1 MQLKRVVVTGM
12 GALTPLGNSLE
23 AYWEGL
29 ISGRSGAAPITQ
41 FDATLFKTQFACEL
55 KGFNVE
61 EHMDKKE
68 ARKLDQ
74 FSQYAM
80 VSSTEAMADSGL
92 MEANPNLDRIGVIWG
107 SGIGGLKTFQEEA
120 REFFRGDGTP
130 RFNPFFIPKMIAD
143 IAAGHISIKYG
154 LRGPNYVTVS
164 ACASSTNAIIDAF
177 NLIRLGKADIIV
189 STLLESAKYLN
200 KSALRR
206 QKYNLI
212 KEIKANYNVD
222 EFFKTKLPNYKT
234 QAAFYTLLEMYD
246 GVNQPEP
253 NQVISNKLILL
264 EHLTSAPVTTVAKD
278 TLMEE
283 FKSYDKDIRMLT
295 YRALLEKFNSKYA
308 NLNEGQKSVLK
319 EFINSVDNPS
329 KLKDFYNTKIT
340 EIKSDLTKLNKKV
353 KDKTT
358 QIKINEVSNIL
369 VTLDKN
375 DKISNDDM
383 TNLLHYYELLEE
395 LRKVNG

>member
-1 MQLKRVVVTGM
+1 MIVKHSKYKNTGILFELLVRQITSDTLSGVDSKAATILKKHFVKTE
-12 GALTPLGNSLE
+12 LGKEYKLYE
-23 AYWEGL
+23 
-29 ISGRSGAAPITQ
+29 
-41 FDATLFKTQFACEL
+41 TLL
-55 KGFNVE
+55 NNI
-61 EHMDKKE
+61 
-68 ARKLDQ
+68 KL
-74 FSQYAM
+74 S
-80 VSSTEAMADSGL
+80 E
-92 MEANPNLDRIGVIWG
+92 
-107 SGIGGLKTFQEEA
+107 
-120 REFFRGDGTP
+120 
-130 RFNPFFIPKMIAD
+130 
-143 IAAGHISIKYG
+143 
-154 LRGPNYVTVS
+154 
-164 ACASSTNAIIDAF
+164 
-177 NLIRLGKADIIV
+177 GKADIIIN
-189 STLLESAKYLN
+189 TLLESAKYLN

-212 KEIKANYNVD
+212 KEIKANYDVD

-246 GVNQPEP
+246 GINQPEA

-264 EHLTSAPVTTVAKD
+264 EHLTSAPLTTVAKD

-329 KLKDFYNTKIT
+329 KLKDFYNTKVT

-375 DKISNDDM
+375 DKINNDDM

-395 LRKVNG
+395 LHKVNG

>member
-1 MQLKRVVVTGM
+1 MIVKHSKYKNTGILFELLVRQITSDTLSGVDSKAATILKKHFVKTE
-12 GALTPLGNSLE
+12 LGKEYKLYE
-23 AYWEGL
+23 
-29 ISGRSGAAPITQ
+29 
-41 FDATLFKTQFACEL
+41 TLL
-55 KGFNVE
+55 N
-61 EHMDKKE
+61 
-68 ARKLDQ
+68 
-74 FSQYAM
+74 
-80 VSSTEAMADSGL
+80 
-92 MEANPNLDRIGVIWG
+92 N
-107 SGIGGLKTFQEEA
+107 
-120 REFFRGDGTP
+120 
-130 RFNPFFIPKMIAD
+130 
-143 IAAGHISIKYG
+143 
-154 LRGPNYVTVS
+154 
-164 ACASSTNAIIDAF
+164 
-177 NLIRLGKADIIV
+177 IRLSEGKADIIV

-246 GVNQPEP
+246 GINQPEP

-264 EHLTSAPVTTVAKD
+264 EHLTSAPVTTEAKD

>member
-1 MQLKRVVVTGM
+1 MIVKHSKYKNTGI
-12 GALTPLGNSLE
+12 LFELLV
-23 AYWEGL
+23 
-29 ISGRSGAAPITQ
+29 RQITS
-41 FDATLFKTQFACEL
+41 DTL
-55 KGFNVE
+55 
-61 EHMDKKE
+61 
-68 ARKLDQ
+68 
-74 FSQYAM
+74 
-80 VSSTEAMADSGL
+80 
-92 MEANPNLDRIGVIWG
+92 
-107 SGIGGLKTFQEEA
+107 SGIDSKAATILKKHFVKTELGKEYKLY
-120 REFFRGDGTP
+120 ETLL
-130 RFNPFFIPKMIAD
+130 NN
-143 IAAGHISIKYG
+143 IK
-154 LRGPNYVTVS
+154 LS
-164 ACASSTNAIIDAF
+164 E
-177 NLIRLGKADIIV
+177 GKADIIIN
-189 STLLESAKYLN
+189 TLLESSKYLN
-200 KSALRR
+200 RSALRR

-246 GVNQPEP
+246 GVNQPEA

-264 EHLTSAPVTTVAKD
+264 EHLTSAPLTTVAKD

-329 KLKDFYNTKIT
+329 KLKDFYNTKVT

-395 LRKVNG
+395 LHKVNG

>member
-1 MQLKRVVVTGM
+1 MIVKHSKYKNTGILFELLVRQITSDTLSGVDSKAATILKKHFVKTE
-12 GALTPLGNSLE
+12 LGKEYKLYE
-23 AYWEGL
+23 
-29 ISGRSGAAPITQ
+29 
-41 FDATLFKTQFACEL
+41 TLL
-55 KGFNVE
+55 N
-61 EHMDKKE
+61 
-68 ARKLDQ
+68 
-74 FSQYAM
+74 
-80 VSSTEAMADSGL
+80 
-92 MEANPNLDRIGVIWG
+92 N
-107 SGIGGLKTFQEEA
+107 
-120 REFFRGDGTP
+120 
-130 RFNPFFIPKMIAD
+130 
-143 IAAGHISIKYG
+143 
-154 LRGPNYVTVS
+154 
-164 ACASSTNAIIDAF
+164 
-177 NLIRLGKADIIV
+177 IRLSEGKADIIV

-212 KEIKANYNVD
+212 KEIKANYDVD

-329 KLKDFYNTKIT
+329 KLKDFYNTKVT

>member
-1 MQLKRVVVTGM
+1 MIVKHSKYKNTGILFELLVRQITSDTLSGVDSKAATILKKHFVKTE
-12 GALTPLGNSLE
+12 LGKEYKLYE
-23 AYWEGL
+23 
-29 ISGRSGAAPITQ
+29 
-41 FDATLFKTQFACEL
+41 TLL
-55 KGFNVE
+55 N
-61 EHMDKKE
+61 
-68 ARKLDQ
+68 
-74 FSQYAM
+74 
-80 VSSTEAMADSGL
+80 
-92 MEANPNLDRIGVIWG
+92 N
-107 SGIGGLKTFQEEA
+107 
-120 REFFRGDGTP
+120 
-130 RFNPFFIPKMIAD
+130 
-143 IAAGHISIKYG
+143 
-154 LRGPNYVTVS
+154 
-164 ACASSTNAIIDAF
+164 
-177 NLIRLGKADIIV
+177 IRLSEGKADIIV

-295 YRALLEKFNSKYA
+295 YRALLEKFNSKYT

-329 KLKDFYNTKIT
+329 KLKDFYNTKVT

>member
-1 MQLKRVVVTGM
+1 MIVKHSKYKNTGILFELLVRQITSDTLSGVDSKAATILKKHFVKTE
-12 GALTPLGNSLE
+12 LGKEYKLYE
-23 AYWEGL
+23 
-29 ISGRSGAAPITQ
+29 
-41 FDATLFKTQFACEL
+41 TLL
-55 KGFNVE
+55 N
-61 EHMDKKE
+61 
-68 ARKLDQ
+68 
-74 FSQYAM
+74 
-80 VSSTEAMADSGL
+80 
-92 MEANPNLDRIGVIWG
+92 N
-107 SGIGGLKTFQEEA
+107 
-120 REFFRGDGTP
+120 
-130 RFNPFFIPKMIAD
+130 
-143 IAAGHISIKYG
+143 
-154 LRGPNYVTVS
+154 
-164 ACASSTNAIIDAF
+164 
-177 NLIRLGKADIIV
+177 IRLSEGKADIIV

-264 EHLTSAPVTTVAKD
+264 EHLTSAPVTTEAKD

-329 KLKDFYNTKIT
+329 KLKDFYNTKVT

>member
-1 MQLKRVVVTGM
+1 MIVKHSKYKNTGILFELLVRQITSDTLSGVDSKAATILKKHFVKTE
-12 GALTPLGNSLE
+12 LGKEYKLYE
-23 AYWEGL
+23 
-29 ISGRSGAAPITQ
+29 
-41 FDATLFKTQFACEL
+41 TLL
-55 KGFNVE
+55 N
-61 EHMDKKE
+61 
-68 ARKLDQ
+68 
-74 FSQYAM
+74 
-80 VSSTEAMADSGL
+80 
-92 MEANPNLDRIGVIWG
+92 N
-107 SGIGGLKTFQEEA
+107 
-120 REFFRGDGTP
+120 
-130 RFNPFFIPKMIAD
+130 
-143 IAAGHISIKYG
+143 
-154 LRGPNYVTVS
+154 
-164 ACASSTNAIIDAF
+164 
-177 NLIRLGKADIIV
+177 IRLSEGKADIII

-212 KEIKANYNVD
+212 KEIKANYDVD
-222 EFFKTKLPNYKT
+222 EFFKTKLPNYKI

-253 NQVISNKLILL
+253 SQVISNKLILL

-329 KLKDFYNTKIT
+329 KLKDFYNTKVT

-395 LRKVNG
+395 LHKVNG

>member
-1 MQLKRVVVTGM
+1 MIVKHSKYKNTGILFELLVRQITSDTLSGVDSKAATILKKHFVKTE
-12 GALTPLGNSLE
+12 LGKEYKLYE
-23 AYWEGL
+23 
-29 ISGRSGAAPITQ
+29 
-41 FDATLFKTQFACEL
+41 TLL
-55 KGFNVE
+55 NNI
-61 EHMDKKE
+61 
-68 ARKLDQ
+68 KL
-74 FSQYAM
+74 S
-80 VSSTEAMADSGL
+80 E
-92 MEANPNLDRIGVIWG
+92 
-107 SGIGGLKTFQEEA
+107 
-120 REFFRGDGTP
+120 
-130 RFNPFFIPKMIAD
+130 
-143 IAAGHISIKYG
+143 
-154 LRGPNYVTVS
+154 
-164 ACASSTNAIIDAF
+164 
-177 NLIRLGKADIIV
+177 GKADIII

-212 KEIKANYNVD
+212 KEIKANYDVD

-246 GVNQPEP
+246 GINQPEA

-264 EHLTSAPVTTVAKD
+264 EHLTSAPLTTVAKD

-329 KLKDFYNTKIT
+329 KLKDFYNTKVT
-340 EIKSDLTKLNKKV
+340 EIKSNLTKLNKKV

-375 DKISNDDM
+375 DKINNDDM

-395 LRKVNG
+395 LHKVNG

>member
-1 MQLKRVVVTGM
+1 MIVKHSKYKNTGILFELLVRQITSDTLSGVDSKAATILKKHFVKTE
-12 GALTPLGNSLE
+12 LGKEYKLYE
-23 AYWEGL
+23 
-29 ISGRSGAAPITQ
+29 
-41 FDATLFKTQFACEL
+41 TLL
-55 KGFNVE
+55 NNI
-61 EHMDKKE
+61 
-68 ARKLDQ
+68 KL
-74 FSQYAM
+74 S
-80 VSSTEAMADSGL
+80 E
-92 MEANPNLDRIGVIWG
+92 
-107 SGIGGLKTFQEEA
+107 
-120 REFFRGDGTP
+120 
-130 RFNPFFIPKMIAD
+130 
-143 IAAGHISIKYG
+143 
-154 LRGPNYVTVS
+154 
-164 ACASSTNAIIDAF
+164 
-177 NLIRLGKADIIV
+177 GKADIIIN
-189 STLLESAKYLN
+189 TLLESAKYLN
-200 KSALRR
+200 KSVLRR

-212 KEIKANYNVD
+212 KEIKANYDVD

-246 GVNQPEP
+246 GVNQPEA

-264 EHLTSAPVTTVAKD
+264 EHLTSAPLTTVAKD

-329 KLKDFYNTKIT
+329 KLKDFYNTKVT

-369 VTLDKN
+369 VTLEKN

-395 LRKVNG
+395 LHKVNG

>member
-1 MQLKRVVVTGM
+1 MIVKHSKYKNTGILFELLVRQITSDTLSGVDSKAATILKKHFVKTE
-12 GALTPLGNSLE
+12 LGKEYKLYE
-23 AYWEGL
+23 
-29 ISGRSGAAPITQ
+29 
-41 FDATLFKTQFACEL
+41 TLL
-55 KGFNVE
+55 N
-61 EHMDKKE
+61 
-68 ARKLDQ
+68 
-74 FSQYAM
+74 
-80 VSSTEAMADSGL
+80 
-92 MEANPNLDRIGVIWG
+92 N
-107 SGIGGLKTFQEEA
+107 
-120 REFFRGDGTP
+120 
-130 RFNPFFIPKMIAD
+130 
-143 IAAGHISIKYG
+143 
-154 LRGPNYVTVS
+154 
-164 ACASSTNAIIDAF
+164 
-177 NLIRLGKADIIV
+177 IRLSEGKADIII

-212 KEIKANYNVD
+212 KEIKANYDVD

-246 GVNQPEP
+246 GVNQPEA

-264 EHLTSAPVTTVAKD
+264 EHLTSAPLTTVAKD

-329 KLKDFYNTKIT
+329 KLKDFYNTKVT

-369 VTLDKN
+369 VTLEKN

>member
-1 MQLKRVVVTGM
+1 MIVKHSKYKNTGILFELLVRQITSDTLSGVDSKAATILKKHFVKTE
-12 GALTPLGNSLE
+12 LGKEYKLYE
-23 AYWEGL
+23 
-29 ISGRSGAAPITQ
+29 
-41 FDATLFKTQFACEL
+41 TLL
-55 KGFNVE
+55 N
-61 EHMDKKE
+61 
-68 ARKLDQ
+68 
-74 FSQYAM
+74 
-80 VSSTEAMADSGL
+80 
-92 MEANPNLDRIGVIWG
+92 N
-107 SGIGGLKTFQEEA
+107 
-120 REFFRGDGTP
+120 
-130 RFNPFFIPKMIAD
+130 
-143 IAAGHISIKYG
+143 
-154 LRGPNYVTVS
+154 
-164 ACASSTNAIIDAF
+164 
-177 NLIRLGKADIIV
+177 IRLSEGKADIII

-212 KEIKANYNVD
+212 KEIKANYDVD

-246 GVNQPEP
+246 GVNQPEA

-264 EHLTSAPVTTVAKD
+264 EHLTSAPITTVAKD

-319 EFINSVDNPS
+319 EFINSVDNPA

>member
-1 MQLKRVVVTGM
+1 MIVKHSKYKNTGILFELLVRQITSDTLSGVDSKAATILKKHFVKTE
-12 GALTPLGNSLE
+12 LGKEYKLYE
-23 AYWEGL
+23 
-29 ISGRSGAAPITQ
+29 
-41 FDATLFKTQFACEL
+41 TLL
-55 KGFNVE
+55 NNI
-61 EHMDKKE
+61 
-68 ARKLDQ
+68 KL
-74 FSQYAM
+74 S
-80 VSSTEAMADSGL
+80 E
-92 MEANPNLDRIGVIWG
+92 
-107 SGIGGLKTFQEEA
+107 
-120 REFFRGDGTP
+120 
-130 RFNPFFIPKMIAD
+130 
-143 IAAGHISIKYG
+143 
-154 LRGPNYVTVS
+154 
-164 ACASSTNAIIDAF
+164 
-177 NLIRLGKADIIV
+177 GKADIIIN
-189 STLLESAKYLN
+189 TLLESAKYLN

-212 KEIKANYNVD
+212 KEIKANYDVD

-246 GVNQPEP
+246 GVNQPEA

-264 EHLTSAPVTTVAKD
+264 EHLTSAPITTVAKD

-329 KLKDFYNTKIT
+329 KLKDFYNTKVT

-375 DKISNDDM
+375 DKINNDDM

-395 LRKVNG
+395 LHKVNG

>member
-1 MQLKRVVVTGM
+1 MIVKHSKYKNTGILFELLVRQITSDTLSGVDSKAATILKKHFVKTE
-12 GALTPLGNSLE
+12 LGKEYKLYE
-23 AYWEGL
+23 
-29 ISGRSGAAPITQ
+29 
-41 FDATLFKTQFACEL
+41 TLL
-55 KGFNVE
+55 NNI
-61 EHMDKKE
+61 
-68 ARKLDQ
+68 KL
-74 FSQYAM
+74 S
-80 VSSTEAMADSGL
+80 E
-92 MEANPNLDRIGVIWG
+92 
-107 SGIGGLKTFQEEA
+107 
-120 REFFRGDGTP
+120 
-130 RFNPFFIPKMIAD
+130 
-143 IAAGHISIKYG
+143 
-154 LRGPNYVTVS
+154 
-164 ACASSTNAIIDAF
+164 
-177 NLIRLGKADIIV
+177 GKADIII

-212 KEIKANYNVD
+212 KEIKANYDVD

-246 GVNQPEP
+246 GINQPEA

-264 EHLTSAPVTTVAKD
+264 EHLTSAPLTTVAKD

-329 KLKDFYNTKIT
+329 KLKDFYNTKVT

-369 VTLDKN
+369 VTLEKN

-395 LRKVNG
+395 LHKVNG

>member
-1 MQLKRVVVTGM
+1 MIVKHSKYKNTGILFELLVRQITSDTLSGVDSKAATILKKHFVKTE
-12 GALTPLGNSLE
+12 LGKEYKLYE
-23 AYWEGL
+23 
-29 ISGRSGAAPITQ
+29 
-41 FDATLFKTQFACEL
+41 TLL
-55 KGFNVE
+55 NNI
-61 EHMDKKE
+61 
-68 ARKLDQ
+68 KL
-74 FSQYAM
+74 S
-80 VSSTEAMADSGL
+80 E
-92 MEANPNLDRIGVIWG
+92 
-107 SGIGGLKTFQEEA
+107 
-120 REFFRGDGTP
+120 
-130 RFNPFFIPKMIAD
+130 
-143 IAAGHISIKYG
+143 
-154 LRGPNYVTVS
+154 
-164 ACASSTNAIIDAF
+164 
-177 NLIRLGKADIIV
+177 GKADIIIN
-189 STLLESAKYLN
+189 TLLESAKYLN
-200 KSALRR
+200 KSVLRR

-212 KEIKANYNVD
+212 KEIKENYNID

-234 QAAFYTLLEMYD
+234 QTAFYTLLEMYD

-264 EHLTSAPVTTVAKD
+264 EHLTSAPVSTEAKD

-319 EFINSVDNPS
+319 EFINSVDNPA

>member
-1 MQLKRVVVTGM
+1 MIVKHSKYKNTGILFELLVRQITSDTLSGVDSKAATILKKHFVKTE
-12 GALTPLGNSLE
+12 LGKEYKLYE
-23 AYWEGL
+23 
-29 ISGRSGAAPITQ
+29 
-41 FDATLFKTQFACEL
+41 TLL
-55 KGFNVE
+55 NNI
-61 EHMDKKE
+61 
-68 ARKLDQ
+68 KL
-74 FSQYAM
+74 S
-80 VSSTEAMADSGL
+80 E
-92 MEANPNLDRIGVIWG
+92 
-107 SGIGGLKTFQEEA
+107 
-120 REFFRGDGTP
+120 
-130 RFNPFFIPKMIAD
+130 
-143 IAAGHISIKYG
+143 
-154 LRGPNYVTVS
+154 
-164 ACASSTNAIIDAF
+164 
-177 NLIRLGKADIIV
+177 GKADIII

-212 KEIKANYNVD
+212 KEIKANYDVD

-246 GVNQPEP
+246 GVNQPEA

-264 EHLTSAPVTTVAKD
+264 EHLTSAPLTTVAKD

-329 KLKDFYNTKIT
+329 KLKDFYNTKVT

-375 DKISNDDM
+375 DKINNDDM

-395 LRKVNG
+395 LHKVNG

>member
-1 MQLKRVVVTGM
+1 MIVKHSKYKNTGILFELLVRQITSDTLSGVDSKAATILKKHFVKTE
-12 GALTPLGNSLE
+12 LGKEYKLYE
-23 AYWEGL
+23 
-29 ISGRSGAAPITQ
+29 
-41 FDATLFKTQFACEL
+41 TLL
-55 KGFNVE
+55 N
-61 EHMDKKE
+61 
-68 ARKLDQ
+68 
-74 FSQYAM
+74 
-80 VSSTEAMADSGL
+80 
-92 MEANPNLDRIGVIWG
+92 N
-107 SGIGGLKTFQEEA
+107 
-120 REFFRGDGTP
+120 
-130 RFNPFFIPKMIAD
+130 
-143 IAAGHISIKYG
+143 
-154 LRGPNYVTVS
+154 
-164 ACASSTNAIIDAF
+164 
-177 NLIRLGKADIIV
+177 IRLSEGKADIIIN
-189 STLLESAKYLN
+189 TLLESGKYLN
-200 KSALRR
+200 RSALRR

-222 EFFKTKLPNYKT
+222 EFFKTKLPNSKT

-246 GVNQPEP
+246 GINQPEA

-264 EHLTSAPVTTVAKD
+264 EHLTSAPLTTVAKD

-329 KLKDFYNTKIT
+329 KLKDFYNTKVT

-395 LRKVNG
+395 LHKVNG

>member
-1 MQLKRVVVTGM
+1 MIVKHSKYKNTGILFELLVRQITSDTLSGVDSKAATILKKHFVKTE
-12 GALTPLGNSLE
+12 LGKEYKLYE
-23 AYWEGL
+23 
-29 ISGRSGAAPITQ
+29 
-41 FDATLFKTQFACEL
+41 TLL
-55 KGFNVE
+55 N
-61 EHMDKKE
+61 
-68 ARKLDQ
+68 
-74 FSQYAM
+74 
-80 VSSTEAMADSGL
+80 
-92 MEANPNLDRIGVIWG
+92 N
-107 SGIGGLKTFQEEA
+107 
-120 REFFRGDGTP
+120 
-130 RFNPFFIPKMIAD
+130 
-143 IAAGHISIKYG
+143 
-154 LRGPNYVTVS
+154 
-164 ACASSTNAIIDAF
+164 
-177 NLIRLGKADIIV
+177 IRLSEGKADIII

-212 KEIKANYNVD
+212 KEIKANYDVD

-246 GVNQPEP
+246 GTNQPEP

-319 EFINSVDNPS
+319 EFINSVDNPA
-329 KLKDFYNTKIT
+329 KLKDFYNTKVT
-340 EIKSDLTKLNKKV
+340 EIKSDLNKLNKKV

-369 VTLDKN
+369 VTLEKN

-395 LRKVNG
+395 LHKVNG

>member
-1 MQLKRVVVTGM
+1 MIVKHSKYKNTGILFELLVRQITSDTLSGVDSKAATILKKHFVKTE
-12 GALTPLGNSLE
+12 LGKEYKLYE
-23 AYWEGL
+23 
-29 ISGRSGAAPITQ
+29 
-41 FDATLFKTQFACEL
+41 TLL
-55 KGFNVE
+55 N
-61 EHMDKKE
+61 
-68 ARKLDQ
+68 
-74 FSQYAM
+74 
-80 VSSTEAMADSGL
+80 
-92 MEANPNLDRIGVIWG
+92 N
-107 SGIGGLKTFQEEA
+107 
-120 REFFRGDGTP
+120 
-130 RFNPFFIPKMIAD
+130 
-143 IAAGHISIKYG
+143 
-154 LRGPNYVTVS
+154 
-164 ACASSTNAIIDAF
+164 
-177 NLIRLGKADIIV
+177 IRLSEGKADIIV

-212 KEIKANYNVD
+212 KEIKANYDVD

-264 EHLTSAPVTTVAKD
+264 EHLTSAPITTVAKD

-319 EFINSVDNPS
+319 EFINSVDNPA

>member
-1 MQLKRVVVTGM
+1 MIVKHSKYKNTGILFELLVRQITSDTLSGVDSKAATILKKHFVKTE
-12 GALTPLGNSLE
+12 LGKEYKLYE
-23 AYWEGL
+23 
-29 ISGRSGAAPITQ
+29 
-41 FDATLFKTQFACEL
+41 TLL
-55 KGFNVE
+55 N
-61 EHMDKKE
+61 
-68 ARKLDQ
+68 
-74 FSQYAM
+74 
-80 VSSTEAMADSGL
+80 
-92 MEANPNLDRIGVIWG
+92 N
-107 SGIGGLKTFQEEA
+107 
-120 REFFRGDGTP
+120 
-130 RFNPFFIPKMIAD
+130 
-143 IAAGHISIKYG
+143 
-154 LRGPNYVTVS
+154 
-164 ACASSTNAIIDAF
+164 
-177 NLIRLGKADIIV
+177 IRLSEGKADIIIN
-189 STLLESAKYLN
+189 TLLESAKYLN

-212 KEIKANYNVD
+212 KEIKANYDVD

-246 GVNQPEP
+246 GINQPEA

-264 EHLTSAPVTTVAKD
+264 EHLTSAPLTTVAKD

-329 KLKDFYNTKIT
+329 KLKDFYNTKVT

-395 LRKVNG
+395 LHKVNG

>member
-1 MQLKRVVVTGM
+1 MIVKHSKYKNTGILFELLVRQITSDTLSGVDSKAATILKKHFVKTE
-12 GALTPLGNSLE
+12 LGKEYKLYE
-23 AYWEGL
+23 
-29 ISGRSGAAPITQ
+29 
-41 FDATLFKTQFACEL
+41 TLL
-55 KGFNVE
+55 N
-61 EHMDKKE
+61 
-68 ARKLDQ
+68 
-74 FSQYAM
+74 
-80 VSSTEAMADSGL
+80 
-92 MEANPNLDRIGVIWG
+92 N
-107 SGIGGLKTFQEEA
+107 
-120 REFFRGDGTP
+120 
-130 RFNPFFIPKMIAD
+130 
-143 IAAGHISIKYG
+143 
-154 LRGPNYVTVS
+154 
-164 ACASSTNAIIDAF
+164 
-177 NLIRLGKADIIV
+177 IRLSEGKADIIIN
-189 STLLESAKYLN
+189 TLLESGKYLN
-200 KSALRR
+200 RSALRR

-212 KEIKANYNVD
+212 KEIKANYDVD

-264 EHLTSAPVTTVAKD
+264 EHLTSAPLTTVAKD

-329 KLKDFYNTKIT
+329 KLKDFYNTKVT

-395 LRKVNG
+395 LHKLNG

>member
-1 MQLKRVVVTGM
+1 MIVKHSKYKNTGILFELLVRQITSDTLSGVDSKAATILKKHFVKTE
-12 GALTPLGNSLE
+12 LGKEYKLYE
-23 AYWEGL
+23 
-29 ISGRSGAAPITQ
+29 
-41 FDATLFKTQFACEL
+41 TLL
-55 KGFNVE
+55 NNI
-61 EHMDKKE
+61 
-68 ARKLDQ
+68 KL
-74 FSQYAM
+74 S
-80 VSSTEAMADSGL
+80 E
-92 MEANPNLDRIGVIWG
+92 
-107 SGIGGLKTFQEEA
+107 
-120 REFFRGDGTP
+120 
-130 RFNPFFIPKMIAD
+130 
-143 IAAGHISIKYG
+143 
-154 LRGPNYVTVS
+154 
-164 ACASSTNAIIDAF
+164 
-177 NLIRLGKADIIV
+177 GKADIIIN
-189 STLLESAKYLN
+189 TLLESAKYLN

-212 KEIKANYNVD
+212 KEIKANYDVD

-246 GVNQPEP
+246 GINQPEA

-264 EHLTSAPVTTVAKD
+264 EHLTSAPLTTVAKD

-375 DKISNDDM
+375 DKINNDDM

-395 LRKVNG
+395 LHKVNG

>member
-1 MQLKRVVVTGM
+1 MIVKHSKYKNTGILFELLVRQITSDTLSGVDSKAATILKKHFVKTE
-12 GALTPLGNSLE
+12 LGKEYKLYE
-23 AYWEGL
+23 
-29 ISGRSGAAPITQ
+29 
-41 FDATLFKTQFACEL
+41 TLL
-55 KGFNVE
+55 N
-61 EHMDKKE
+61 
-68 ARKLDQ
+68 
-74 FSQYAM
+74 
-80 VSSTEAMADSGL
+80 
-92 MEANPNLDRIGVIWG
+92 N
-107 SGIGGLKTFQEEA
+107 
-120 REFFRGDGTP
+120 
-130 RFNPFFIPKMIAD
+130 
-143 IAAGHISIKYG
+143 
-154 LRGPNYVTVS
+154 
-164 ACASSTNAIIDAF
+164 
-177 NLIRLGKADIIV
+177 IRLSEGKADIIV

-264 EHLTSAPVTTVAKD
+264 EHLTSAPVTTVTKD

-329 KLKDFYNTKIT
+329 KLKDFYNTKVT

-369 VTLDKN
+369 VTLEKN

-395 LRKVNG
+395 LHKVNG

>member
-1 MQLKRVVVTGM
+1 MIVKHSKYKNTGILFELLVRQITSDILSGVDSKAATILKKHFVKTE
-12 GALTPLGNSLE
+12 LGKEYKLYE
-23 AYWEGL
+23 
-29 ISGRSGAAPITQ
+29 
-41 FDATLFKTQFACEL
+41 TLL
-55 KGFNVE
+55 NNI
-61 EHMDKKE
+61 
-68 ARKLDQ
+68 KL
-74 FSQYAM
+74 S
-80 VSSTEAMADSGL
+80 E
-92 MEANPNLDRIGVIWG
+92 
-107 SGIGGLKTFQEEA
+107 
-120 REFFRGDGTP
+120 
-130 RFNPFFIPKMIAD
+130 
-143 IAAGHISIKYG
+143 
-154 LRGPNYVTVS
+154 
-164 ACASSTNAIIDAF
+164 
-177 NLIRLGKADIIV
+177 GKADIIIN
-189 STLLESAKYLN
+189 TLLESSKYLN
-200 KSALRR
+200 RSALRR

-212 KEIKANYNVD
+212 KEIKANYDVD

-329 KLKDFYNTKIT
+329 KLKDFYNTKVT
-340 EIKSDLTKLNKKV
+340 EIKSNLTKLNKKV

-395 LRKVNG
+395 LHKVNG

>member
-1 MQLKRVVVTGM
+1 MIVKHSKYKNTGILFELLVRQITSDTLSGVDSKAATILKKHFVKTE
-12 GALTPLGNSLE
+12 LGKEYKLYE
-23 AYWEGL
+23 
-29 ISGRSGAAPITQ
+29 
-41 FDATLFKTQFACEL
+41 TLL
-55 KGFNVE
+55 N
-61 EHMDKKE
+61 
-68 ARKLDQ
+68 
-74 FSQYAM
+74 
-80 VSSTEAMADSGL
+80 
-92 MEANPNLDRIGVIWG
+92 N
-107 SGIGGLKTFQEEA
+107 
-120 REFFRGDGTP
+120 
-130 RFNPFFIPKMIAD
+130 
-143 IAAGHISIKYG
+143 
-154 LRGPNYVTVS
+154 
-164 ACASSTNAIIDAF
+164 
-177 NLIRLGKADIIV
+177 IRLSEGKADIIV

-212 KEIKANYNVD
+212 KEIKANYDVD

-246 GVNQPEP
+246 GVNQPEA
-253 NQVISNKLILL
+253 NQIISNKLILL
-264 EHLTSAPVTTVAKD
+264 EHLTSAPITTVAKD

-319 EFINSVDNPS
+319 EFINSVDNPA

>member
-1 MQLKRVVVTGM
+1 MIVKHSKYKNTGILFELLVRQITSDTLSGVDSKAATILKKHFVKTE
-12 GALTPLGNSLE
+12 LGKEYKLYE
-23 AYWEGL
+23 
-29 ISGRSGAAPITQ
+29 
-41 FDATLFKTQFACEL
+41 TLL
-55 KGFNVE
+55 NNI
-61 EHMDKKE
+61 
-68 ARKLDQ
+68 KL
-74 FSQYAM
+74 S
-80 VSSTEAMADSGL
+80 E
-92 MEANPNLDRIGVIWG
+92 
-107 SGIGGLKTFQEEA
+107 
-120 REFFRGDGTP
+120 
-130 RFNPFFIPKMIAD
+130 
-143 IAAGHISIKYG
+143 
-154 LRGPNYVTVS
+154 
-164 ACASSTNAIIDAF
+164 
-177 NLIRLGKADIIV
+177 GKADIIIN
-189 STLLESAKYLN
+189 TLLESAKYLN

-212 KEIKANYNVD
+212 KEIKANYDVD

-246 GVNQPEP
+246 GVNQPEA

-264 EHLTSAPVTTVAKD
+264 EHLTSAPLTTVAKD

-295 YRALLEKFNSKYA
+295 YRSLLEKFNSKYA

>member
-1 MQLKRVVVTGM
+1 MIVKHSKYKNTGILFELLVRQITSDTLSGVDSKAATILKKHFVKTE
-12 GALTPLGNSLE
+12 LGKEYKLYE
-23 AYWEGL
+23 
-29 ISGRSGAAPITQ
+29 
-41 FDATLFKTQFACEL
+41 TLL
-55 KGFNVE
+55 N
-61 EHMDKKE
+61 
-68 ARKLDQ
+68 
-74 FSQYAM
+74 
-80 VSSTEAMADSGL
+80 
-92 MEANPNLDRIGVIWG
+92 N
-107 SGIGGLKTFQEEA
+107 
-120 REFFRGDGTP
+120 
-130 RFNPFFIPKMIAD
+130 
-143 IAAGHISIKYG
+143 
-154 LRGPNYVTVS
+154 
-164 ACASSTNAIIDAF
+164 
-177 NLIRLGKADIIV
+177 IRLSEGKADIII

-212 KEIKANYNVD
+212 KEIKANYDVD

-246 GVNQPEP
+246 GINQPEA

-329 KLKDFYNTKIT
+329 KLKDFYNTKVT